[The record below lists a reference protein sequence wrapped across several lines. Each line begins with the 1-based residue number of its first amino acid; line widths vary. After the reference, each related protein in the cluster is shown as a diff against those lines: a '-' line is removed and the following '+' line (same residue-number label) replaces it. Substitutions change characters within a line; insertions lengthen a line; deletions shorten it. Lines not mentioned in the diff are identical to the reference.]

1 MSSAPSPNSLP
12 PLSYHHTVA
21 NSTLPTHLA
30 QSQRQVSRFALVWP
44 STPLKKSKKIK
55 QKHFAFRLDSFTSS
69 VALPNSLF
77 AAAFQFVFSCFELLL
92 GGMFALSAHTDIKP
106 PESLLHQD
114 LCEPFYRASC
124 VRRSIQAHALCSLLT
139 RLEVYRYRSCVY
151 HSTHGPDD

>member
-92 GGMFALSAHTDIKP
+92 GDIAVAFIIQPTDPTTKPAHCLSKSHSSACIY
-106 PESLLHQD
+106 SSAFD
-114 LCEPFYRASC
+114 LCQSMLFN
-124 VRRSIQAHALCSLLT
+124 SI
-139 RLEVYRYRSCVY
+139 
-151 HSTHGPDD
+151 